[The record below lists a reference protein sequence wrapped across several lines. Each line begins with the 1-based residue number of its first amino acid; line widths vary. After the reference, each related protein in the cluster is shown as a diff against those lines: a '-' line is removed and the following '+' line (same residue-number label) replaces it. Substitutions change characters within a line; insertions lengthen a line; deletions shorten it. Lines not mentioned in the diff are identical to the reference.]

1 LDLISI
7 ILLVQAMSELN
18 VNSGVSNALNSMK
31 KTSMK
36 SEAMEVS
43 PGDEDHHHKV
53 RDQQK

>member
-1 LDLISI
+1 
-7 ILLVQAMSELN
+7 MSELN